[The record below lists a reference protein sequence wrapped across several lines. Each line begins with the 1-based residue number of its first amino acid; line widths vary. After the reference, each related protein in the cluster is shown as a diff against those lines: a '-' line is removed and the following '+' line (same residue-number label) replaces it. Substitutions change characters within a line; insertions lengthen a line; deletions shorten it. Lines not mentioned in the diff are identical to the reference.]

1 MESFGHVY
9 IVSWSYSPSLL
20 SCNSSW
26 THPNPFIILQ
36 ASCPL
41 LRKSATES
49 NYCCPYVHWW
59 AESWA
64 AYQMGTFHQEKWFS
78 LLQKPSAPLSSP
90 SSVDIRSPSPLQ
102 AGIFNRLVLVG
113 VHVYHKPVMS
123 LDKPFTPLVS
133 IA

>member
-9 IVSWSYSPSLL
+9 IVFWSYSPSLL
-20 SCNSSW
+20 PCNSSW
-26 THPNPFIILQ
+26 THPNPFIFLP

-41 LRKSATES
+41 LRKSSTES
-49 NYCCPYVHWW
+49 SYCCPYVHWW

-90 SSVDIRSPSPLQ
+90 SSVDIRSPSPLH

-113 VHVYHKPVMS
+113 VCVYHKYVMS
-123 LDKPFTPLVS
+123 LDKLFTSLSS